1 MLNLNQIGVHFGE
14 RTLFENI
21 SLAVGIKDRVGLV
34 GRNGA
39 GKSTLLKI
47 VAGVQNAS
55 EGNVHTPKDYRI
67 GYLAQEMEH
76 NEDATV
82 LEEAQSAF
90 AVYQELEAE
99 IEQISNDISTRTD
112 YESDAYARLIDR
124 LGEANDQLALM
135 GTGSKEEQT
144 QRVLQGLGFR
154 PADMDRKMSEFS
166 GGWKMRVELGKLL
179 LVAPDLLL
187 LDEPTNHLDI
197 ESIEWLENFLK
208 FYPGSMVLISHDR
221 TFLDNVTDRTVEI
234 TSTRVHDHKASYSK
248 YMAWREEEFARQE
261 SAAKQQQKDIA
272 HTEELINKFRAK
284 KNKAAFAQSL
294 IKKLDKMERIEVDQ
308 FENAAMRFRFPPAPR
323 AGKVVVEAQR
333 LAKRFDD
340 LEVFKDVDLMIA
352 RQDKVALVGK
362 NGAGKTTLFY
372 MIAGLVAIDS
382 GKIYLSGKELNQKS
396 ISERTSLGLTYLP
409 QESSIFKGLT
419 VEANILSALEQR
431 KDLNHKESQKEL
443 DSLLGDFGLH
453 GLSKTLGIKLSGG
466 ERRRTEIARSVA
478 SNPKFILLDEPFAG
492 IDPIAVSDLKSIIHN
507 LNEKGIGVVISDH
520 NVRDTMNICTKVLIV
535 NKGKIIANGE
545 PSEIAN
551 DKLVKEVY
559 LGKDFDTV
567 L

>member
-1 MLNLNQIGVHFGE
+1 MNLFV
-14 RTLFENI
+14 ENLHKTYDKKAVVDGI
-21 SLAVGIKDRVGLV
+21 S
-34 GRNGA
+34 
-39 GKSTLLKI
+39 
-47 VAGVQNAS
+47 
-55 EGNVHTPKDYRI
+55 
-67 GYLAQEMEH
+67 
-76 NEDATV
+76 
-82 LEEAQSAF
+82 F
-90 AVYQELEAE
+90 
-99 IEQISNDISTRTD
+99 
-112 YESDAYARLIDR
+112 
-124 LGEANDQLALM
+124 
-135 GTGSKEEQT
+135 
-144 QRVLQGLGFR
+144 
-154 PADMDRKMSEFS
+154 
-166 GGWKMRVELGKLL
+166 
-179 LVAPDLLL
+179 
-187 LDEPTNHLDI
+187 
-197 ESIEWLENFLK
+197 
-208 FYPGSMVLISHDR
+208 
-221 TFLDNVTDRTVEI
+221 EI
-234 TSTRVHDHKASYSK
+234 TSGET
-248 YMAWREEEFARQE
+248 
-261 SAAKQQQKDIA
+261 IGI
-272 HTEELINKFRAK
+272 LG
-284 KNKAAFAQSL
+284 
-294 IKKLDKMERIEVDQ
+294 
-308 FENAAMRFRFPPAPR
+308 P
-323 AGKVVVEAQR
+323 
-333 LAKRFDD
+333 
-340 LEVFKDVDLMIA
+340 
-352 RQDKVALVGK
+352 

-431 KDLNHKESQKEL
+431 KDLNHKESQKEM

-492 IDPIAVSDLKSIIHN
+492 IDPIAVSDLKTIIHS